1 MQRFP
6 RVLSVCCLATIVL
19 LSVGL
24 RSSQA
29 GYCDILLEDLN
40 GDGKVDIYDVT
51 IVARAYGSFPG
62 HESWEPSAD
71 IVPDGK
77 INIFDVVRVAVKLG
91 LSLGPSEISTHVQ
104 VKPRTLNMKSNGRW
118 ITVIIK
124 LPNMVDAHSIDVSS
138 IVLNETVFAEL
149 RPFSFEE
156 RKESEL
162 DLTIKFDR
170 QRVIGLVLEKYSLT
184 NTFDD
189 VTLTVTGSL
198 NNGTL
203 FRGSDT
209 IRVINLQG

>member
-6 RVLSVCCLATIVL
+6 RVLSLCCLVTIVL

-29 GYCDILLEDLN
+29 CYLGILPEDLN

-91 LSLGPSEISTHVQ
+91 LSLCPSEISTHVQ
-104 VKPRTLNMKSNGRW
+104 VYPRTLNMKSNGRW
-118 ITVIIK
+118 ITATIK
-124 LPNMVDAHSIDVSS
+124 LPNTVDAHSINASS
-138 IVLNETVFAEL
+138 IVLNETILAEL

-156 RKESEL
+156 RKENEL

-170 QRVIGLVLEKYSLT
+170 QKVIGLVSEEYLLT

-198 NNGTL
+198 TNGTL

-209 IRVINLQG
+209 IRVINL